1 MCVNV
6 AQRRNKEFKS
16 KIIKEDLFNQSNIS
30 QQTLEILAWLDIN
43 YWMDNDK
50 REKIKTKASK
60 KILEENKK
68 VMLMFNDN
76 HKIHSYNSK
85 ESNTYIVK
93 KKNSFYD
100 KIINFIRKLFS

>member
-43 YWMDNDK
+43 YLMDNDK
-50 REKIKTKASK
+50 REK
-60 KILEENKK
+60 
-68 VMLMFNDN
+68 
-76 HKIHSYNSK
+76 
-85 ESNTYIVK
+85 
-93 KKNSFYD
+93 
-100 KIINFIRKLFS
+100 